1 MNQQFQ
7 EVIFWRKMTKSSH
20 PQISFNNVLF
30 LDEKLNFINFIIL
43 RKNGQSNEKN
53 RFLKGYA
60 ESFPSIFF
68 SQYINHLCNPTQSWL
83 WLMFFYYFTIN
94 QTKVCVKKN
103 ETIQYNA
110 ALAIT
115 GAIKGT
121 SQMKLLNELGL
132 ESLEFRQWF
141 RKLSAF

>member
-53 RFLKGYA
+53 MFLKGYA

-68 SQYINHLCNPTQSWL
+68 SQYINNLCNPTQSWL
-83 WLMFFYYFTIN
+83 WLMFFYYFIIN
-94 QTKVCVKKN
+94 QTKVCVKKKWDYSIQCCSGHYRCNQRYISN
-103 ETIQYNA
+103 ETFKWIR
-110 ALAIT
+110 LRI
-115 GAIKGT
+115 
-121 SQMKLLNELGL
+121 S
-132 ESLEFRQWF
+132 WV
-141 RKLSAF
+141 